1 MPTAYLLQGKDRLP
15 RGEANDLDGAELY
28 ATRKLAGL
36 FQRLKQPTLAT
47 RTSTATSLLF
57 LFAILAVGMT
67 SMYSFRTQLTNVM
80 IAEQNTLVERITD
93 NLDQKLRALQRA
105 LLLSAIEIKEAD
117 VASSDAAQEYLD
129 SNGGLYAAFDRSIFL
144 FSDQGILLAERPFK
158 PGRRGDNAAWRPYIR
173 DTIRTQEPVIS
184 EPFLT
189 NVGDANMVLVM
200 TMPVFAKD
208 GRMIAILT
216 GSLGLTHPGMLGNIA
231 KTVIGKTGYLYIVTA
246 DGKLIM
252 HPDRQRL
259 SQVAFTPHANPLFDR
274 ALSGFEGTEET
285 FDTSGRQALVSY
297 NRVKASNWIVAAVYP
312 KDEAFLAV
320 HDLIWHF
327 VEFLLVAFVIMV
339 VAIWVSMRYL
349 MRPLVSLTK
358 HLSNYA
364 ATEEI
369 APLVGAA
376 GSGEIGALTTAFN
389 LLTARLHEREDALV
403 ETMQRYQ
410 LITENSTD
418 LITRHEPTGV
428 ISYASPVASSVLGIT
443 HDALIGRS
451 LCEFVHPEDF
461 DVVRAAFAEATEAKT
476 LPTVI
481 YRARHVDQHYVWFET
496 TMRLMKDATGEET
509 KKILCISRDISDR
522 KRMEQRLHELARTDH
537 LTTLP
542 NRFLLDERFAG
553 GLAQARREGSMLA
566 MLMIDIDRFKNIN
579 DTLGH
584 GMGDSLLKL
593 VGSKLKSC
601 IRECDTLAR
610 WGGDEFVLLLPG
622 LQDSATA
629 VTVAQRC
636 LSALK
641 EPFAIDGQ
649 ALHITVSVGI
659 SVSPD
664 ASAEAETLLKNAD
677 TAMYKAKAR
686 GGDCF
691 IMYSAEMSAG
701 ARSRL
706 SMENALFHAIERDE
720 LLLHYQ
726 PLISAKTG
734 RLAGVEAL
742 LRWQHPDHGLVSPGQ
757 FIPIAEETGLIDA
770 IGEWVL
776 RTACT
781 QMNAWYGTG
790 LPRIPISVNLS
801 SRQFRQDTLAKTIKA
816 VLAETGFSP
825 QNLELELT
833 ESLLMDDSGRSKAIL
848 AELKALG
855 VSIALDDFGTGYS
868 SLSYLKGFQLDTLK
882 IDRTF
887 IAEITTSEATAS
899 IVRATIG
906 LAKGLQL
913 KTVAEGVETRAQAN
927 FLVKQGCDVLQ
938 GFLFARPMEPDAFL
952 SFAQASHTYLLSRA
966 LNAETE
972 KIG

>member
-1 MPTAYLLQGKDRLP
+1 MT
-15 RGEANDLDGAELY
+15 
-28 ATRKLAGL
+28 
-36 FQRLKQPTLAT
+36 QPTLAT

-57 LFAILAVGMT
+57 LFAILAVGMA
-67 SMYSFRTQLTNVM
+67 SMHSFRTQLTNVM
-80 IAEQNTLVERITD
+80 IAEQNILVDRIAD
-93 NLDQKLRALQRA
+93 NLDQKLRALQRT
-105 LLLSAIEIKEAD
+105 LMFSAIEITEAD

-129 SNGGLYAAFDRSIFL
+129 TNTGLYASVDRSIFL
-144 FSDQGILLAERPFK
+144 FSERGILLAERPFR
-158 PGRRGDNAAWRPYIR
+158 PDRRGDNASWRPYIK

-189 NVGDANMVLVM
+189 NVGDSNMVLVM
-200 TMPVFAKD
+200 TMPVFDKQ

-216 GSLGLTHPGMLGNIA
+216 GSIGLTQPGMLGNVA

-252 HPDRQRL
+252 HPDRARL
-259 SQVAFTPHANPLFDR
+259 SQVAFAPLANPLFDR
-274 ALSGFEGTEET
+274 ALNGFEGTEET
-285 FDTSGRQALVSY
+285 IDGKGRQALVSY
-297 NRVKASNWIVAAVYP
+297 KRVPSSNWIVAAVYP

-327 VEFLLVAFVIMV
+327 VEFLLVAFVIV
-339 VAIWVSMRYL
+339 VIAIWVSMRYL

-369 APLVGAA
+369 APLLGAT
-376 GSGEIGALTTAFN
+376 GKGEIGALTAAFN
-389 LLTARLHEREDALV
+389 RLTARLHEREDTLV

-418 LITRHEPTGV
+418 LITKHEPSGV
-428 ISYASPVASSVLGIT
+428 ISYASPVSSSTLGVSP
-443 HDALIGRS
+443 DALVGRS
-451 LCEFVHPEDF
+451 LFELVHPEDF
-461 DVVRAAFAEATEAKT
+461 DVVRAAFAEASQAKMV
-476 LPTVI
+476 PTVI
-481 YRARHVDQHYVWFET
+481 YRARHADQHYVWFET
-496 TMRLMKDATGEET
+496 TMRLMKGATGEET
-509 KKILCISRDISDR
+509 HRILCISRDITDR
-522 KRMEQRLHELARTDH
+522 RRMEQRLHELARTDH

-542 NRFLLDERFAG
+542 NRFRLDERFAG

-584 GMGDSLLKL
+584 GMGDALLKL
-593 VGSKLKSC
+593 AGTKLKSC

-622 LQDSATA
+622 LQDSITA

-636 LSALK
+636 LEALK
-641 EPFAIDGQ
+641 EPFVIDGQ
-649 ALHITVSVGI
+649 TLHITASVGI
-659 SVSPD
+659 SVSLD
-664 ASAEAETLLKNAD
+664 ASPEAETLLKNAD

-691 IMYSAEMSAG
+691 IVYSAEMSEG

-706 SMENALFHAIERDE
+706 SMENALFHALDRNE

-726 PLISAKTG
+726 PLISAKSG

-742 LRWQHPDHGLVSPGQ
+742 IRWQHPEYGLVSPGQ

-781 QMNAWYGTG
+781 QMNSWYGSG
-790 LPRIPISVNLS
+790 LPRIPLSVNLS
-801 SRQFRQDTLAKTIKA
+801 SRQFRKDTLAKTIKA
-816 VLAETGFSP
+816 VLDDTAFSP
-825 QNLELELT
+825 KFLELELT
-833 ESLLMDDSGRSKAIL
+833 ESLLMDDTDSSKAIL
-848 AELKALG
+848 SELKALG

-887 IAEITTSEATAS
+887 TAELTTSDATAS

-906 LAKGLQL
+906 LAKGLRL
-913 KTVAEGVETRAQAN
+913 KTIAEGVETRAQAN

-952 SFAQASHTYLLSRA
+952 SFALASPTYLLSRVV
-966 LNAETE
+966 NEESE

>member
-1 MPTAYLLQGKDRLP
+1 MKH
-15 RGEANDLDGAELY
+15 
-28 ATRKLAGL
+28 
-36 FQRLKQPTLAT
+36 PTLAT

-57 LFAILAVGMT
+57 LFAILAVGMA
-67 SMYSFRTQLTNVM
+67 SLHSSRTQLTNVI
-80 IAEQNTLVERITD
+80 IAEQNTLVERIAD
-93 NLDQKLRALQRA
+93 NLDQRLQARHRA
-105 LLLSAIEIKEAD
+105 LLLSAIEISEAD

-129 SNGGLYAAFDRSIFL
+129 SNSGLYAAFDRSIFL
-144 FSDQGILLAERPFK
+144 FSEKGILLAERPFK
-158 PGRRGDNAAWRPYIR
+158 PGRRGDNASWRPYIK

-231 KTVIGKTGYLYIVTA
+231 KTVIGRTGYLYIVTA

-259 SQVAFTPHANPLFDR
+259 SQVAFAPLANPLFDR
-274 ALSGFEGTEET
+274 ALNGFEGTEET
-285 FDTSGRQALVSY
+285 LDANDRRALVSY
-297 NRVKASNWIVAAVYP
+297 NRVKSSNWIVAAVYP

-320 HDLIWHF
+320 HDLIWRF
-327 VEFLLVAFVIMV
+327 VEFLLVAFVIV
-339 VAIWVSMRYL
+339 VLAIWVSMRYL
-349 MRPLVSLTK
+349 MRPLVSLTR
-358 HLSNYA
+358 HLSNYT

-369 APLVGAA
+369 APLLGTA

-389 LLTARLHEREDALV
+389 RLTARLHEREITLV

-418 LITRHEPTGV
+418 LITKHDPTGV
-428 ISYASPVASSVLGIT
+428 ISYASPVSSSVLGIA

-461 DVVRAAFAEATEAKT
+461 EVVRSAFAEASQAKT

-496 TMRLMKDATGEET
+496 TMRLMKLATGEET

-584 GMGDSLLKL
+584 GMGDALLKL

-622 LQDSATA
+622 LQDSETA

-649 ALHITVSVGI
+649 ALHITASVGI

-706 SMENALFHAIERDE
+706 SMENALFHAIDRNE

-734 RLAGVEAL
+734 RLVGAEAL
-742 LRWQHPDHGLVSPGQ
+742 IRWQHPEHGLVSPGQ

-781 QMNAWYGTG
+781 QMNLWYGGG
-790 LPRIPISVNLS
+790 LPRIPVSVNLS
-801 SRQFRQDTLAKTIKA
+801 SRQFRQDTLAKTIKKILDDTA
-816 VLAETGFSP
+816 FDP
-825 QNLELELT
+825 QYLELELT
-833 ESLLMDDSGRSKAIL
+833 ESLLMDDTGRSKTIL
-848 AELKALG
+848 AELKGLG

-868 SLSYLKGFQLDTLK
+868 SLSYLKGFHLDTLK

-887 IAEITTSEATAS
+887 ISELTTSEATAS

-906 LAKGLQL
+906 LAKGLRL
-913 KTVAEGVETRAQAN
+913 KTVGEGVETRAQAN

-952 SFAQASHTYLLSRA
+952 SFAQASHTYLLSRV
-966 LNAETE
+966 LNGESE

>member
-1 MPTAYLLQGKDRLP
+1 MR
-15 RGEANDLDGAELY
+15 
-28 ATRKLAGL
+28 
-36 FQRLKQPTLAT
+36 QPTLAT
-47 RTSTATSLLF
+47 RTSTTTSLLF
-57 LFAILAVGMT
+57 LVAILAVAVA
-67 SMYSFRTQLTNVM
+67 SLHSFRTQLTNVI
-80 IAEQNTLVERITD
+80 IADQNTLVERIAD
-93 NLDQKLRALQRA
+93 NLDQKLQALQRA
-105 LLLSAIEIKEAD
+105 LLLSAIEIREAD

-144 FSDQGILLAERPFK
+144 FSDKGILLAERPFR
-158 PGRRGDNAAWRPYIR
+158 PGRRGDNASWRPYVR
-173 DTIRTQEPVIS
+173 DTIRTQERVIS

-189 NVGDANMVLVM
+189 NIGDANMVLVM

-252 HPDRQRL
+252 YPDRQRL
-259 SQVAFTPHANPLFDR
+259 SQVAFTPLANPLFDR
-274 ALSGFEGTEET
+274 ALNGFEGTEET
-285 FDTSGRQALVSY
+285 LDANDRQALVSY
-297 NRVKASNWIVAAVYP
+297 KRVKSSNWIVAAVYP

-327 VEFLLVAFVIMV
+327 VEFLLVAFVIVV

-358 HLSNYA
+358 HLSNYT

-369 APLVGAA
+369 APLLGTA

-389 LLTARLHEREDALV
+389 RLTARLHEREDALV

-418 LITRHEPTGV
+418 LITKHEPAGA
-428 ISYASPVASSVLGIT
+428 ISYASPVSSTVLGIS

-461 DVVRAAFAEATEAKT
+461 EVVRAAFAQATQAKT

-496 TMRLMKDATGEET
+496 TMRLMKGATGEET
-509 KKILCISRDISDR
+509 EKILCISRDISDR

-566 MLMIDIDRFKNIN
+566 MMMIDIDRFKNIN

-584 GMGDSLLKL
+584 SMGDALLKL
-593 VGSKLKSC
+593 VGAKLKSC

-649 ALHITVSVGI
+649 TLHITASLGI

-706 SMENALFHAIERDE
+706 AMENALFHAIDRNE

-734 RLAGVEAL
+734 RLVGAEAL
-742 LRWQHPDHGLVSPGQ
+742 IRWQHPEYGLVSPGQ
-757 FIPIAEETGLIDA
+757 FIPIAEEAGLIDA

-781 QMNAWYGTG
+781 QMNSWYGSG
-790 LPRIPISVNLS
+790 LPRIPVSVNLS
-801 SRQFRQDTLAKTIKA
+801 SRQFRKDSLAKTIKT
-816 VLAETGFSP
+816 VLDDTGFDP
-825 QNLELELT
+825 QYLELELT
-833 ESLLMDDSGRSKAIL
+833 ESLLMDDTTRSKAIL
-848 AELKALG
+848 GELKALG

-868 SLSYLKGFQLDTLK
+868 SLSYLKGFHLDTLK

-887 IAEITTSEATAS
+887 IAELTTSEATTS
-899 IVRATIG
+899 IVKATIG
-906 LAKGLQL
+906 LAKGLRL
-913 KTVAEGVETRAQAN
+913 KTIAEGVETRAQAN

-952 SFAQASHTYLLSRA
+952 SFAQASHTYLLSRV
-966 LNAETE
+966 LNDESE